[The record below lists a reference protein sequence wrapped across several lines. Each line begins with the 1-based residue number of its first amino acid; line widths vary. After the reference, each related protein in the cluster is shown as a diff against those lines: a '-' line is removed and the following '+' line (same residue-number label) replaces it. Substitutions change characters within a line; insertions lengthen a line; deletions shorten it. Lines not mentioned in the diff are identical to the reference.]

1 MTGQLQPS
9 GTVAAGAKLTVE
21 DAAGVAAG
29 RRLLNL
35 FLATGLALVFVLM
48 LVGLLMRLSQA
59 EWLPLDPAW
68 FYSLMTLHGAGMIAA
83 LVLCGMGGVWYLV
96 RREARMD
103 VRLGYAAYGLLLGGV
118 LLVLA
123 ATVVGKFAAAWTTLY
138 PLPFVNPTWPFW
150 STGAFFIGLMLIT
163 AGFSVWSFQ
172 ILEAVMRAFGGLRG
186 ALGFDLV
193 FNAKAFKASGRQPPP
208 AQILPATVIAIDGLI
223 MATASMLLGA
233 AMLVRWLDPS
243 VGIDPLWAKNLGY
256 FFGHLLANYIIY
268 MLLAFVYVGLPRFTN
283 RKWKTNAPFVIGWWG
298 TMVFLL
304 AAYAHHLYLD
314 FAQPVAMQVL
324 GHVASYLSAIPVAVV
339 TVYGAILL
347 VWRSG
352 MRWTLGSL
360 FMYVGL
366 AGWILGGVG
375 ALLDA
380 TVQFNTLLH
389 NTLWV
394 PGHFHSYLL
403 GGSLYFALGWVF
415 QSLEERTTATTSR
428 SGKWLVGITGF
439 GGTTLFVAAFYVA
452 GAAGVP
458 RRFALA
464 QDPSASLAGVGSVG
478 ALVLIAGLAM
488 CLVEGL
494 RLWRSGRTAPARAG
508 VAPLLA
514 GVTNVGEGQG
524 D

>member
-1 MTGQLQPS
+1 MKGPLT
-9 GTVAAGAKLTVE
+9 AIATVE
-21 DAAGVAAG
+21 DSVGVAAG
-29 RRLLNL
+29 RRLMKL
-35 FLATGLALVFVLM
+35 FLATGLTLVFVLM

-68 FYSLMTLHGAGMIAA
+68 FYSLMTLHGAGMIVS

-103 VRLGYAAYGLLLGGV
+103 VRLGYWSYGLILGGV
-118 LLVLA
+118 VLVLL
-123 ATVVGKFAAAWTTLY
+123 ATMVGKFAAGWTTLY

-150 STGAFFIGLMLIT
+150 STGAFFIGLMLVT
-163 AGFSVWSFQ
+163 AGWTVWSFQ

-186 ALGFDLV
+186 ALGWDLV
-193 FNAKAFKASGRQPPP
+193 FNAKAFAASGRQPPP
-208 AQILPATVIAIDGLI
+208 AQILPATVIAVDGLI

-243 VGIDPLWAKNLGY
+243 VGIAPLWAKNLGY

-283 RKWKTNAPFVIGWWG
+283 RKWKTNAPCVIGWWG

-314 FAQPVAMQVL
+314 FAQPVAMQVV

-415 QSLEERTTATTSR
+415 QTLEERTGLRTTSSVR
-428 SGKWLVGITGF
+428 WLVAVSVF
-439 GGTTLFVAAFYVA
+439 GGTTLFVASFYVA

-464 QDPSASLAGVGSVG
+464 QDPSAALAGLGSLG
-478 ALVLIAGLAM
+478 AMLLIAGLGV
-488 CLVEGL
+488 CLVEGV
-494 RLWRSGRTAPARAG
+494 RLWRNGRRTAVQVGPAA
-508 VAPLLA
+508 APALGGA
-514 GVTNVGEGQG
+514 THFSEAQG